1 MDSRNLGRE
10 IYERRSP
17 KSLEFI
23 SGRYHILREIYRNF
37 GRVSSVKRI
46 SLYLES
52 RARPAEK
59 HTSRIHSTKLW
70 LGLQTTV
77 STQPSESK
85 QLIINFNQKYRIL
98 LIIKNLSYIV

>member
-1 MDSRNLGRE
+1 MDSRNLGRK
-10 IYERRSP
+10 IYERRAPRSQD
-17 KSLEFI
+17 FI
-23 SGRYHILREIYRNF
+23 SGRYQVLRKIYRKF
-37 GRVSSVKRI
+37 GRISSVKRI

-52 RARPAEK
+52 RAIPAEK

-70 LGLQTTV
+70 LGLQTIV

>member
-1 MDSRNLGRE
+1 MELSDLTAAGR
-10 IYERRSP
+10 SVDAV
-17 KSLEFI
+17 L
-23 SGRYHILREIYRNF
+23 SGT
-37 GRVSSVKRI
+37 GSVSSVKRI

-85 QLIINFNQKYRIL
+85 QLIINFNPKKYRIL
-98 LIIKNLSYIV
+98 LIIKKFILYSMK